1 MREQPVMSNKPLK
14 HNSKIEG
21 GFTLIE
27 CVIAILIITIGL
39 LGTAAAITYALQ
51 YSTISKNATNAK
63 QVATSMIEQIESLR
77 NTRRLAFRQIANVGG
92 VDNTATTNTF
102 TGFSTG
108 FKEVSTKP
116 GADGVTGTDDDL
128 LDKGVDGI
136 YGTADDFLNNTLV
149 RTGYTRQITITN
161 LSPEIKKVEV
171 KVRYASSAGKIG
183 ELQAVCYLNNDSR
196 LSQ

>member
-1 MREQPVMSNKPLK
+1 MLNKSLK
-14 HNSKIEG
+14 NTGSDSEN

-27 CVIAILIITIGL
+27 CIIAILVITIGL
-39 LGTAAAITYALQ
+39 LGTAAAITYALE

-77 NTRRLAFRQIANVGG
+77 NTRRLAYRQIANVGS
-92 VDNTATTNTF
+92 VDNTATVNTF

-108 FKEVSTKP
+108 FKEVATKP

-128 LDKGVDGI
+128 LNAGADGI
-136 YGTADDFLNNTLV
+136 YGTGDDFIDNSIV
-149 RTGYTRQITITN
+149 RDGYTRKITITD
-161 LSPEIKKVEV
+161 LSPVIKKVEV
-171 KVRYASSAGKIG
+171 NVRYASSAGKIG
-183 ELQAVCYLNNDSR
+183 ELRAVCYLNNDGR

>member
-1 MREQPVMSNKPLK
+1 MLNKSLK
-14 HNSKIEG
+14 NAGSDSEN

-27 CVIAILIITIGL
+27 CIIAILVITIGL
-39 LGTAAAITYALQ
+39 LGTAAAITYALE

-77 NTRRLAFRQIANVGG
+77 NTRRLAYRQIANVGS
-92 VDNTATTNTF
+92 VDNTATVNTF

-108 FKEVSTKP
+108 FKEVATKP

-128 LDKGVDGI
+128 LNAGADGI
-136 YGTADDFLNNTLV
+136 YGTGDDFIDNSIV
-149 RTGYTRQITITN
+149 RDGYTRKITITD
-161 LSPEIKKVEV
+161 LSPVIKKVEV
-171 KVRYASSAGKIG
+171 NVRYASSAGKIG
-183 ELQAVCYLNNDSR
+183 ELRAVCYLNNDGR

>member
-1 MREQPVMSNKPLK
+1 MLNKSLK
-14 HNSKIEG
+14 NARSKSEN

-27 CVIAILIITIGL
+27 CIIAILVMTIGL
-39 LGTAAAITYALQ
+39 LGTAAAITYALE

-77 NTRRLAFRQIANVGG
+77 NTRRLAYRQIANVGS
-92 VDNTATTNTF
+92 VDNTATINTF

-108 FKEVSTKP
+108 FKDVATRP

-128 LDKGVDGI
+128 LNAGIDGI
-136 YGTADDFLNNTLV
+136 YGTGDDFIDNSIV
-149 RTGYTRQITITN
+149 RDGYTRRIVVTD
-161 LSPEIKKVEV
+161 LSPVIKKVEV
-171 KVRYASSAGKIG
+171 NVRYASSAGKIG
-183 ELQAVCYLNNDSR
+183 ELRAVCYLNNDSR

>member
-1 MREQPVMSNKPLK
+1 MLNKSLK
-14 HNSKIEG
+14 NAGSKNEN

-27 CVIAILIITIGL
+27 CVIAILVITIGL
-39 LGTAAAITYALQ
+39 LGTAAAITYALE

-77 NTRRLAFRQIANVGG
+77 NTRRLAYRQIANVGS
-92 VDNTATTNTF
+92 VDNTATVNTF

-108 FKEVSTKP
+108 FKEVATKP

-128 LDKGVDGI
+128 LNAGADGI
-136 YGTADDFLNNTLV
+136 YGTGDDFIDNSIV
-149 RTGYTRQITITN
+149 RNGYTRKITITD
-161 LSPEIKKVEV
+161 LSPVIKKVEV
-171 KVRYASSAGKIG
+171 NVRYASSAGKIG
-183 ELQAVCYLNNDSR
+183 ELRAVCYLNNDGR